1 MKKTAVITGGSRGIG
16 RSMVL
21 SFAQKGYNVVFCY
34 EKNENA
40 AFETEKEA
48 RKLGAKVY
56 AFKAD
61 VSKSEEVEKLFAF
74 AEEKFSGA
82 DVLICNA
89 GIGRQKLFTDITDE
103 DFDQMIGVNLKGV
116 FYCCRRALPYMIRN
130 KWGRIINITS
140 MWGETGGS
148 CEVDYSAAK
157 AGVIGLTKA
166 LAKEVGPSGITV
178 NAVSPGVIE
187 TDMNRAFTPED
198 MSALADETPLCRI
211 GKPEEVA
218 AAAVFLAGEEAGF
231 ITGQVLG
238 VNGGI
243 VI

>member
-34 EKNENA
+34 EKNEKA
-40 AFETEKEA
+40 AFATGKEA
-48 RKLGAKVY
+48 RKLGAEVY

-103 DFDQMIGVNLKGV
+103 DFERMIGVNLKGV

-130 KWGRIINITS
+130 KWGRIINLSLIH
-140 MWGETGGS
+140 
-148 CEVDYSAAK
+148 
-157 AGVIGLTKA
+157 I
-166 LAKEVGPSGITV
+166 
-178 NAVSPGVIE
+178 
-187 TDMNRAFTPED
+187 
-198 MSALADETPLCRI
+198 
-211 GKPEEVA
+211 
-218 AAAVFLAGEEAGF
+218 
-231 ITGQVLG
+231 
-238 VNGGI
+238 
-243 VI
+243 

>member
-16 RSMVL
+16 RSIVL

-34 EKNENA
+34 EKNEKA
-40 AFETEKEA
+40 ALETEKEA
-48 RKLGAKVY
+48 RKLGAEVY

-61 VSKSEEVEKLFAF
+61 VSKSGEAEKLFAF
-74 AEEKFSGA
+74 AEEKFSEA

-89 GIGRQKLFTDITDE
+89 GIGRQKLFTDITDD
-103 DFDQMIGVNLKGV
+103 DFDRMIGVNLKGV

-187 TDMNRAFTPED
+187 TDMNRAFTQDD
-198 MSALADETPLCRI
+198 MAALADETPLCRI

-218 AAAVFLAGEEAGF
+218 AAVAFLAEEQAGF

>member
-1 MKKTAVITGGSRGIG
+1 MKKTALITGGSRGIG

-21 SFAQKGYNVVFCY
+21 AFAQKGYNVVFCY
-34 EKNENA
+34 EKNEGA
-40 AFETEKEA
+40 ALETEKAA
-48 RKLGAKVY
+48 RELGAQAL

-61 VSKSEEVEKLFAF
+61 VSKSGEVESLFAF
-74 AEEKFSGA
+74 TEEKFSGA
-82 DVLICNA
+82 DILVCNA

-103 DFDQMIGVNLKGV
+103 DFERMIGVNLKGV

-130 KWGRIINITS
+130 KWGRIINISS

-187 TDMNRAFTPED
+187 TDMNSSFTEED
-198 MSALADETPLCRI
+198 MASLADETPLCRI

-218 AAAVFLAGEEAGF
+218 GAAVFLAGDEASF
-231 ITGQVLG
+231 ITGQVIS

>member
-1 MKKTAVITGGSRGIG
+1 MNKTAVVTGGSRGIG
-16 RSMVL
+16 RSIVL
-21 SFAQKGYNVVFCY
+21 SLAQKGYNVVFCY
-34 EKNENA
+34 EKNESA
-40 AFETEKEA
+40 AAETEKEA
-48 RKLGAKVY
+48 RDLGAQVY

-61 VSKSEEVEKLFAF
+61 VSKSEEAERLFAF
-74 AEEKFSGA
+74 TEERLSGA
-82 DVLICNA
+82 DILVCNA

-103 DFDQMIGVNLKGV
+103 DFDRMIGVNLKGV
-116 FYCCRRALPYMIRN
+116 FYCCRRALPYMIN
-130 KWGRIINITS
+130 KKWGRIINVTS

-178 NAVSPGVIE
+178 NAVSPGVID
-187 TDMNRAFTPED
+187 TDMNSAFTQED
-198 MSALADETPLCRI
+198 MASLAEETPLCRI
-211 GKPEEVA
+211 GRPEEVA
-218 AAAVFLAGEEAGF
+218 AAAVFLAGEEASF

>member
-16 RSMVL
+16 RSIVL
-21 SFAQKGYNVVFCY
+21 SFAQKGYNIIFCY
-34 EKNENA
+34 EKNEKA

-48 RKLGAKVY
+48 RKLGAEVY

-61 VSKSEEVEKLFAF
+61 VSKSGEVEKLFAF
-74 AEEKFSGA
+74 AEEKFSGT

-89 GIGRQKLFTDITDE
+89 GIGRQKLFTDITDD
-103 DFDQMIGVNLKGV
+103 DFERMIGVNLKGV

-187 TDMNRAFTPED
+187 TDMNKAFTQDD
-198 MSALADETPLCRI
+198 MAALADETPLCRI

-218 AAAVFLAGEEAGF
+218 AAVVFLAEEQAGF

>member
-48 RKLGAKVY
+48 RKLGAEAY

-82 DVLICNA
+82 DILICNA

-148 CEVDYSAAK
+148 CEVDYSATK

-198 MSALADETPLCRI
+198 MAALADETPLCRI

-218 AAAVFLAGEEAGF
+218 AAAVFLAGEDAGF

>member
-1 MKKTAVITGGSRGIG
+1 MRKTAVITGGSRGIG
-16 RSMVL
+16 RSMVMA
-21 SFAQKGYNVVFCY
+21 FAKKGYNVVFCY
-34 EKNENA
+34 EKNEA
-40 AFETEKEA
+40 AAISTKAEAEKYGGSVFCF
-48 RKLGAKVY
+48 R
-56 AFKAD
+56 AD
-61 VSKSEEVEKLFAF
+61 VSKSSDVDRLFSF
-74 AEEKFSGA
+74 AEEKFGGA
-82 DVLICNA
+82 DVVVCNA

-103 DFDQMIGVNLKGV
+103 DFARMMGVNLNGV
-116 FYCCRRALPYMIRN
+116 FYCCRRALPNMIRN
-130 KWGRIINITS
+130 KWGRIINVSS

-187 TDMNRAFTPED
+187 TEMNGSFTKADMD
-198 MSALADETPLCRI
+198 ALAQETPLCRI
-211 GKPEEVA
+211 GRPEEVA
-218 AAAVFLAGEEAGF
+218 EAAVFLAGDGAAF

>member
-1 MKKTAVITGGSRGIG
+1 MEKTALITGGSRGIG

-21 SFAQKGYNVVFCY
+21 AFAQKGYNVVFCY

-40 AFETEKEA
+40 AAETEKEA
-48 RKLGAKVY
+48 RDLGAEVY
-56 AFKAD
+56 AFRAD
-61 VSKSEEVEKLFAF
+61 VSKSEEAEKLFDF
-74 AEEKFSGA
+74 AEEKFAGA
-82 DVLICNA
+82 DILVCNA

-103 DFDQMIGVNLKGV
+103 DFDRMIGVNLKGV
-116 FYCCRRALPYMIRN
+116 FYCCRKALPYMIN
-130 KWGRIINITS
+130 KKWGRIINITS

-178 NAVSPGVIE
+178 NAVSPGVID
-187 TDMNRAFTPED
+187 TDMNAAFTEED
-198 MSALADETPLCRI
+198 MAALADETPLCRI
-211 GKPEEVA
+211 GRPEEVA
-218 AAAVFLAGEEAGF
+218 AAAVFLAGEEASF

>member
-16 RSMVL
+16 KSIVL
-21 SFAQKGYNVVFCY
+21 SLAEKGYNIVFCY

-40 AFETEKEA
+40 AEKTAALA
-48 RKLGAKVY
+48 RSLGAECFAVKC
-56 AFKAD
+56 D
-61 VSKSEEVEKLFAF
+61 VSKSDDIDRLFSV
-74 AEEKFSGA
+74 AEEKFGGA
-82 DVLICNA
+82 EVLVCNA
-89 GIGRQKLFTDITDE
+89 GIGRQRLFTDITDE
-103 DFDQMIGVNLKGV
+103 DFERMIGVNLKGV
-116 FYCCRRALPYMIRN
+116 FYACRRALTFMIS
-130 KWGRIINITS
+130 KKYGRIINITS

-178 NAVSPGVIE
+178 NAVSPGVIATE
-187 TDMNRAFTPED
+187 MNAAFTQED
-198 MSALADETPLCRI
+198 LACLAEETPLCRI
-211 GKPEEVA
+211 GEPSEVA
-218 AAAVFLAGEEAGF
+218 AAVRFLAGDEASF
-231 ITGQVLG
+231 ITGQVIS

>member
-1 MKKTAVITGGSRGIG
+1 MKKTVVVTGGSRGIG

-21 SFAQKGYNVVFCY
+21 AFAEKGYNVVFCY

-40 AFETEKEA
+40 ALETEKTA
-48 RKLGAKVY
+48 RKFNSEVY
-56 AFKAD
+56 AFKGD
-61 VSKSEEVEKLFAF
+61 VSKSCDVEKLFAF
-74 AEEKFSGA
+74 TEEKFSGA
-82 DVLICNA
+82 DILVCNA
-89 GIGRQKLFTDITDE
+89 GIGRQRLFTDITDE
-103 DFDQMIGVNLKGV
+103 DFDRMIGVNLKGV

-187 TDMNRAFTPED
+187 TEMNSAFTPED
-198 MSALADETPLCRI
+198 MAALADETPLCRI
-211 GKPEEVA
+211 GRPEEVA
-218 AAAVFLAGEEAGF
+218 AAAVFLAGEEASF

>member
-1 MKKTAVITGGSRGIG
+1 MEKTALITGGSRGIG

-21 SFAQKGYNVVFCY
+21 AFAQKGYNVVFCY

-40 AFETEKEA
+40 AAETEKEA
-48 RKLGAKVY
+48 RDLGAEVY
-56 AFKAD
+56 AFRAD
-61 VSKSEEVEKLFAF
+61 VSKSEEAEKLFDF
-74 AEEKFSGA
+74 AEEKFAGA
-82 DVLICNA
+82 DILVCNA

-103 DFDQMIGVNLKGV
+103 DFDRMIGVNLKGV
-116 FYCCRRALPYMIRN
+116 FYCCRRALPYMIN
-130 KWGRIINITS
+130 KKWGRIINITS

-178 NAVSPGVIE
+178 NAVSPGVID
-187 TDMNRAFTPED
+187 TDMNAAFTEED
-198 MSALADETPLCRI
+198 MAALADETPLCRI
-211 GKPEEVA
+211 GRPEEVA
-218 AAAVFLAGEEAGF
+218 AAALFLAGEEASF

>member
-16 RSMVL
+16 KSIVL
-21 SFAQKGYNVVFCY
+21 ALAEKGYNIVFCY

-40 AFETEKEA
+40 AKETEALA
-48 RKLGAKVY
+48 RSLGAECFAVQC
-56 AFKAD
+56 D
-61 VSKSEEVEKLFAF
+61 VSNSGDIDRLFTV
-74 AEEKFSGA
+74 AEEKFGGA
-82 DVLICNA
+82 EVLVCNA
-89 GIGRQKLFTDITDE
+89 GIGRQKLFTDITDD
-103 DFDQMIGVNLKGV
+103 DFERMIGVNLKGV
-116 FYCCRRALPYMIRN
+116 FYACRRALPHMIS
-130 KWGRIINITS
+130 KKQGRIINITS

-178 NAVSPGVIE
+178 NAVSPGVIATE
-187 TDMNRAFTPED
+187 MNAAFTEED
-198 MSALADETPLCRI
+198 LASLADETPLCRI
-211 GKPEEVA
+211 GEPSEVA
-218 AAAVFLAGEEAGF
+218 AAVEFLAGEGGSF
-231 ITGQVLG
+231 ITGQVLS

>member
-1 MKKTAVITGGSRGIG
+1 MKKTAIITGGSRGIG

-48 RKLGAKVY
+48 RKLGTEVY
-56 AFKAD
+56 AFKGD

-103 DFDQMIGVNLKGV
+103 DFERMIGVNLKGV

-148 CEVDYSAAK
+148 CEVDYSATK

-198 MSALADETPLCRI
+198 MAALADETPLCRI

-218 AAAVFLAGEEAGF
+218 AAAVFLAGEDAGF
-231 ITGQVLG
+231 ITGQILG

>member
-1 MKKTAVITGGSRGIG
+1 MKKTAVVTGGSRGIG
-16 RSMVL
+16 RSIVL
-21 SFAQKGYNVVFCY
+21 SFAQKGYNVVLCY
-34 EKNENA
+34 EKIEKS
-40 AFETEKEA
+40 AFESEKVA
-48 RKLGAKVY
+48 KNLGAEVY
-56 AFKAD
+56 PFKAD

-89 GIGRQKLFTDITDE
+89 GIGRQKLFTDISDE
-103 DFDQMIGVNLKGV
+103 DFDRMIGVNLKGV

-166 LAKEVGPSGITV
+166 LAKEVGPSAITV

-187 TDMNRAFTPED
+187 TDMNRAFTQED
-198 MSALADETPLCRI
+198 MAALADETPLCRI
-211 GKPEEVA
+211 GRPEEVA
-218 AAAVFLAGEEAGF
+218 AAAVFLAGEEASF

>member
-21 SFAQKGYNVVFCY
+21 SFAQKGYNVIFCY

-48 RKLGAKVY
+48 RKLGAEVY
-56 AFKAD
+56 AFKTD

-89 GIGRQKLFTDITDE
+89 GIGRQRLFTDITDE
-103 DFDQMIGVNLKGV
+103 DFERMIGVNLKGV

-157 AGVIGLTKA
+157 AGVTGLTKA

-187 TDMNRAFTPED
+187 TDMNRALTTED
-198 MSALADETPLCRI
+198 MAALADETPLCRI
-211 GKPEEVA
+211 GRPEEVA

-231 ITGQVLG
+231 VTGQVLG

>member
-1 MKKTAVITGGSRGIG
+1 M
-16 RSMVL
+16 
-21 SFAQKGYNVVFCY
+21 
-34 EKNENA
+34 
-40 AFETEKEA
+40 
-48 RKLGAKVY
+48 
-56 AFKAD
+56 
-61 VSKSEEVEKLFAF
+61 EKLFAF

-89 GIGRQKLFTDITDE
+89 GIGRQKLFTDISDE
-103 DFDQMIGVNLKGV
+103 DFDRMIGVNLKGV

-166 LAKEVGPSGITV
+166 LAKEVGPSAITV

-187 TDMNRAFTPED
+187 TDMNRAFTQED
-198 MSALADETPLCRI
+198 MAALADETPLCRI
-211 GKPEEVA
+211 GRPEEVA
-218 AAAVFLAGEEAGF
+218 AAAVFLAGEEASF

>member
-1 MKKTAVITGGSRGIG
+1 MKKTVVVTGGSRGIG

-21 SFAQKGYNVVFCY
+21 AFAEKGYNVVFCY

-40 AFETEKEA
+40 ALETEKAA
-48 RKLGAKVY
+48 RKFNSEVY
-56 AFKAD
+56 AFKGD
-61 VSKSEEVEKLFAF
+61 VSKSGDVEKLFVF
-74 AEEKFSGA
+74 TEEKFSGA
-82 DVLICNA
+82 DILVCNA

-103 DFDQMIGVNLKGV
+103 DFDRMIGVNLKGV

-148 CEVDYSAAK
+148 CEVDYSASK

-187 TDMNRAFTPED
+187 TDMNSAFTPED
-198 MSALADETPLCRI
+198 MAVLADETPLCRI
-211 GKPEEVA
+211 GRPEDVA
-218 AAAVFLAGEEAGF
+218 AAAVFLAGEEASF

>member
-1 MKKTAVITGGSRGIG
+1 MKKTALITGGSRGIG

-21 SFAQKGYNVVFCY
+21 AFAQKGYDIVFCY
-34 EKNENA
+34 EKNEGA
-40 AFETEKEA
+40 ALETEKAA
-48 RKLGAKVY
+48 RDLGSQVF

-61 VSKSEEVEKLFAF
+61 VSKSCEVESLFSF

-82 DVLICNA
+82 DILVCNA

-103 DFDQMIGVNLKGV
+103 DFERMIGVNLKGV

-130 KWGRIINITS
+130 KWGRIINISS

-187 TDMNRAFTPED
+187 TDMNSSFTEED
-198 MSALADETPLCRI
+198 MASLAEETPLCRI

-218 AAAVFLAGEEAGF
+218 GAAVFLAGDEASF
-231 ITGQVLG
+231 ITGQVLS